1 MYIYTHTDVY
11 IYTYMCIYIYLIFT
25 YIYIYPIKENSPHM
39 TTGKYGAI
47 AIIVLPTQGRSSIGP
62 QRLAGVA
69 MMGTL
74 WLFVP

>member
-1 MYIYTHTDVY
+1 
-11 IYTYMCIYIYLIFT
+11 
-25 YIYIYPIKENSPHM
+25 M